1 MCKNVVPCSVRRIDN
16 LAKPRQINGLTSYG
30 RFMGQ
35 KYKQFSKNA
44 NERGNKCVKKR
55 GENTLAL
62 TQFHEFILVYC
73 GFESRIYFWWVL
85 WALWDGRE

>member
-1 MCKNVVPCSVRRIDN
+1 MCKYVVPCSVRRIDN

-44 NERGNKCVKKR
+44 NERGNKHVKK
-55 GENTLAL
+55 GEKIRWL
-62 TQFHEFILVYC
+62 
-73 GFESRIYFWWVL
+73 
-85 WALWDGRE
+85 